1 MRVVVMAVNGGLSAL
16 EGKDLVVS
24 DKAVMLK
31 TTAGALVAPPPD
43 LTSVSAAAAEMVPVA
58 EATVDMAASLP
69 FLRAGERPPPHKVS
83 VALLL
88 SLLL

>member
-16 EGKDLVVS
+16 EGKDLLVS
-24 DKAVMLK
+24 VKAVMLK

-69 FLRAGERPPPHKVS
+69 FLRAGERPPPREPERDRTGT
-83 VALLL
+83 
-88 SLLL
+88 